1 MKTHQIEIQRL
12 KSLIN
17 DKGAMELRVDALVL
31 PNKPRDE
38 DGALPSTMIRF
49 SEADARSL
57 FMLLKGKLAELDGKK
72 ARSQR

>member
-1 MKTHQIEIQRL
+1 MKTHLIEVQRL

-17 DKGAMELRVDALVL
+17 DKGALELRVDALVL

-38 DGALPSTMIRF
+38 DGAMPSSVIRL

-57 FMLLKGKLAELDGKK
+57 FMLLKGKLGELDGKK